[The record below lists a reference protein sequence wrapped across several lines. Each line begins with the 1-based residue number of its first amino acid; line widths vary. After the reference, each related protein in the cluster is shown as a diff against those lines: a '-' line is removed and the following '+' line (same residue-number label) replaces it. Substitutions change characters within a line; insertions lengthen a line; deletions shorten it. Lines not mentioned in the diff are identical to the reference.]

1 MSPKYFYVIT
11 RDGQVFEMKYDPNL
25 LMTIAKT
32 MTNKGLITL
41 KDYGLILNGVDIS
54 KVMNEDQYQ
63 NYVKTVN
70 PKQYIRN
77 GTWYDSKEN
86 SVIRHE
92 KWKQAELDKVKFI
105 ETKKEEVE
113 DPEKRRR
120 ISEMC
125 RNNLEKFK
133 KLQ

>member
-1 MSPKYFYVIT
+1 MLHKFFYVVT

-25 LMTIAKT
+25 LTTIAKT

-54 KVMNEDQYQ
+54 KVMSEDQYQ

-70 PKQYIRN
+70 PKQYIKN

-86 SVIRHE
+86 GIIRHE
-92 KWKQAELDKVKFI
+92 RWKQLEIEKTKVL
-105 ETKKEEVE
+105 EVKKEHIH
-113 DPEKRRR
+113 DPEMRERVNAMIRKNVEQFR
-120 ISEMC
+120 
-125 RNNLEKFK
+125 
-133 KLQ
+133 KL

>member
-1 MSPKYFYVIT
+1 MLHKFFYVVT

-25 LMTIAKT
+25 LTTIAKT

-54 KVMNEDQYQ
+54 KVMSEDQYQ

-70 PKQYIRN
+70 PKQYIKN

-86 SVIRHE
+86 CIIRHE
-92 KWKQAELDKVKFI
+92 RWKQLEI
-105 ETKKEEVE
+105 ENTKALEVKKEHIH
-113 DPEKRRR
+113 DPEMRERVNAMIRKNVERFR
-120 ISEMC
+120 
-125 RNNLEKFK
+125 
-133 KLQ
+133 KL